1 MAFGADFSG
10 APAFDRDPL
19 WYREIK
25 TKMEPPTE
33 QKQDP
38 SFIPDTIATV
48 HLLGVPV
55 RLHFTFVLLF
65 VFLVVAGIGEG
76 QSGLANAVY
85 IAALFGSVVLHE
97 LAHALV
103 GRRYGVRTLEIVMF
117 PIGGVARLAQPPKPR
132 QEFWIAAAGPL
143 VNLAIAAGLAGALV
157 WRGGLL
163 PLEGLVRPTDANLL
177 ERIAGGNLVL
187 AAFNLLPAFPMDGGR
202 ILRSVLALR
211 RPPEQATRLAARAG
225 QFLAIGLGLYGLLA
239 ANYLLVFIAFFVYLG
254 AAQESAAAVGRIL
267 TQGTP
272 VRGAM
277 VTDFRTLSHG
287 DTVRHAANLLLA
299 TSQQDF
305 PVMYGEQTIGL
316 LGRSALLRAM
326 AATGPE
332 SYVAGAM
339 NRDFV
344 RVAPD
349 QDLAETIPLL
359 TQAGSC
365 VLVMDG
371 EKLVGLLTSENLS
384 EFLLLRRFGMP
395 PA

>member
-1 MAFGADFSG
+1 
-10 APAFDRDPL
+10 
-19 WYREIK
+19 
-25 TKMEPPTE
+25 MESPTE
-33 QKQDP
+33 PRQDA
-38 SFIPDTIATV
+38 SFIPGSIATV
-48 HLLGVPV
+48 RLFGVPV

-65 VFLVVAGIGEG
+65 VFLLVAGIGEG
-76 QSGLANAVY
+76 QSGLMNAVY
-85 IAALFGSVVLHE
+85 ITALFGSIVLHE

-103 GRRYGVRTLEIVMF
+103 GRHYGVRTLEIVMF
-117 PIGGVARLAQPPKPR
+117 PIGGVTRLQQPPKPR
-132 QEFWIAAAGPL
+132 QEFWIAVAGPT
-143 VNLAIAAGLAGALV
+143 VNVAIAAGLFGALV

-163 PLEGLVRPTDANLL
+163 PLEALTRPTDANLF
-177 ERIAGGNLVL
+177 ERIATGNLVL

-272 VRGAM
+272 VRAAM
-277 VTDFRTLSHG
+277 VTDFRTLSHA
-287 DTVRHAANLLLA
+287 DTVRDAANLLLA
-299 TSQQDF
+299 ASQQDF
-305 PVMYGEQTIGL
+305 PVMHGDQVIGL
-316 LGRSALLRAM
+316 LGRAALLRAM
-326 AATGPE
+326 ASSGPD

-339 NRDFV
+339 NREFV
-344 RVAPD
+344 RVSPD

-359 TQAGSC
+359 SQAGSC
-365 VLVMDG
+365 VLVMEGDR
-371 EKLVGLLTSENLS
+371 LVGLLTSENLS

-395 PA
+395 

>member
-1 MAFGADFSG
+1 MEQ
-10 APAFDRDPL
+10 PL
-19 WYREIK
+19 ER
-25 TKMEPPTE
+25 
-33 QKQDP
+33 KQDA
-38 SFIPDTIATV
+38 SFIPGSIATIR
-48 HLLGVPV
+48 LFGVTV
-55 RLHFTFVLLF
+55 RLHFTFALLF

-76 QSGLANAVY
+76 QSAFANGIY

-97 LAHALV
+97 LGHALV
-103 GRRYGVRTLEIVMF
+103 GRHFSVRALEIVMF
-117 PIGGVARLAQPPKPR
+117 PIGGVTRLEQPPKPR
-132 QEFWIAAAGPL
+132 EEFWIAAAGPL
-143 VNLAIAAGLAGALV
+143 VNVAIAGALFV
-157 WRGGLL
+157 ALLWRGALL
-163 PLEGLVRPTDANLL
+163 PVQSLLPPTDANLL

-202 ILRSVLALR
+202 ILRSALALR
-211 RPPEQATRLAARAG
+211 LPPEQATRLAARAG

-272 VRGAM
+272 VRAAM

-287 DTVRHAANLLLA
+287 DTVRDAANLLLA

-305 PVMYGEQTIGL
+305 PVMHADQVIGL
-316 LGRSALLRAM
+316 LGRAALLRAM
-326 AATGPE
+326 AASGPE

-344 RVAPD
+344 RVSPD
-349 QDLAETIPLL
+349 QDLAEAIPLL
-359 TQAGSC
+359 SQAGSC
-365 VLVMDG
+365 VLVMEGDR
-371 EKLVGLLTSENLS
+371 LVGLLTSENLS

-395 PA
+395 GATDGRDSGAPLRS

>member
-1 MAFGADFSG
+1 
-10 APAFDRDPL
+10 
-19 WYREIK
+19 
-25 TKMEPPTE
+25 MESPTE
-33 QKQDP
+33 PRQDA
-38 SFIPDTIATV
+38 SFIPGSIATV
-48 HLLGVPV
+48 RLFGVPV

-65 VFLVVAGIGEG
+65 VFLLVAGIGEG
-76 QSGLANAVY
+76 QSGLMNAVY
-85 IAALFGSVVLHE
+85 ITALFGSIVLHE

-103 GRRYGVRTLEIVMF
+103 GRHYGVRTLEIVMF
-117 PIGGVARLAQPPKPR
+117 PIGGVTRLQQPPKPR
-132 QEFWIAAAGPL
+132 QEFWIAVAGPT
-143 VNLAIAAGLAGALV
+143 VNVAIAAGLFGALV

-163 PLEGLVRPTDANLL
+163 PLEALTRPTDANLF
-177 ERIAGGNLVL
+177 ERIATGNLVL

-272 VRGAM
+272 VRAAM
-277 VTDFRTLSHG
+277 VTDFRTLSHA
-287 DTVRHAANLLLA
+287 DTVRDAANLLLA
-299 TSQQDF
+299 ASQQDF
-305 PVMYGEQTIGL
+305 PVMHGDQVIGL
-316 LGRSALLRAM
+316 LGRAALLRAM
-326 AATGPE
+326 ASSGPD

-339 NRDFV
+339 NREFV
-344 RVAPD
+344 HVSPE

-359 TQAGSC
+359 SQAGSC

-371 EKLVGLLTSENLS
+371 DRLVGLLTSENLS
-384 EFLLLRRFGMP
+384 QFLLLRRFGMP
-395 PA
+395 PETEGRRPA